1 MDESE
6 EVYGNVP
13 FLRGKITYYTHIL
26 EVSSLIIQLGNFE
39 VSSGQLVVADPCY
52 ELDAN
57 TVIMG
62 LLESVMDGTW
72 ASEVE
77 KVEIPD
83 WGEANAKLTA
93 YHISAAEQGAF
104 LEWIKCPFVAGVDSG
119 QAGIFDKQKFRINDV
134 DTSSDSTDTA
144 WYYTCCDITESG
156 EEAGVLDGGVVSR
169 TGMGDGAYGVY
180 KAVNQQEQVVA
191 VKIVFIKR

>member
-1 MDESE
+1 M
-6 EVYGNVP
+6 
-13 FLRGKITYYTHIL
+13 
-26 EVSSLIIQLGNFE
+26 IIQLGNFE

-52 ELDAN
+52 ELDTN
-57 TVIMG
+57 IIIMG
-62 LLESVMDGTW
+62 VLEAVLNGTW

-93 YHISAAEQGAF
+93 YHHSAAEQGAF

-119 QAGIFDKQKFRINDV
+119 RAGIFDIQKYRIPDA
-134 DTSSDSTDTA
+134 DATSDSSDTDTK
-144 WYYTCCDITESG
+144 WYYACRDITESG

-169 TGMGDGAYGVY
+169 TGIGDGAYGVY
-180 KAVNQQEQVVA
+180 KAVNEQDQEVG
-191 VKIVFIKR
+191 VKIVFIKS